1 MVIWVKEGQV
11 YYSPKEGAQKVFLP
25 NEVRATAVE
34 LDPRNNNYN
43 GLTLEQVKELQKFNI
58 TSHKHE
64 AIENGVLWDGILCD
78 CSKQSQSDLSVISG
92 TAQLKE
98 QIGDSLFPIN
108 FKFKDNS
115 FRELSKNEF
124 YAMAATVGDYIQTL
138 FANESAKF
146 ALIDAAITKEEV
158 CNVTW

>member
-1 MVIWVKEGQV
+1 MIVWIKEGQV
-11 YYSPKEGAQKVFLP
+11 YYSPKDGAQKVFLP

-43 GLTLEQVKELQKFNI
+43 GFTLEQVKELQRFNI

-64 AIENGVLWDGILCD
+64 AIDNGVM
-78 CSKQSQSDLSVISG
+78 SDLSVIAG

-98 QIGDSLFPIN
+98 QMGGSLFPIN

-146 ALIDAAITKEEV
+146 ALIDAAPTKEEV

>member
-1 MVIWVKEGQV
+1 MIIYVKEGQV
-11 YYSPKEGAQKVFLP
+11 YYSPREGAQKVFLP

-34 LDPRNNNYN
+34 LDPRNNVYN
-43 GLTLEQVKELQKFNI
+43 GLTLEQVKELQKYNI
-58 TSHKHE
+58 TAHKHE
-64 AIENGVLWDGILCD
+64 AIDSGVLWNGILCD

-98 QIGDSLFPIN
+98 QMGSSLFPIN

-124 YAMAATVGDYIQTL
+124 YAMAATIGDYIQTL

-146 ALIDAAITKEEV
+146 ALIDAATTKEEV

>member
-1 MVIWVKEGQV
+1 MIIWIKEGQV

-25 NEVRATAVE
+25 EEIRATAVE
-34 LDPRNNNYN
+34 LDPRNNGYN
-43 GLTLEQVKELQKFNI
+43 GFTLDQVKELQKYNI
-58 TSHKHE
+58 TAHKHE
-64 AIENGVLWDGILCD
+64 ALEKGFLWNGVVCD

-98 QIGDSLFPIN
+98 QMGGSLFPIN

>member
-1 MVIWVKEGQV
+1 MITSV
-11 YYSPKEGAQKVFLP
+11 
-25 NEVRATAVE
+25 AVE
-34 LDPRNNNYN
+34 LDPRNNKYN
-43 GLTLEQVKELQKFNI
+43 GLTLEQIKEIQKFNI

-64 AIENGVLWDGILCD
+64 AQEKGVLWNGILCD
-78 CSKQSQSDLSVISG
+78 CSKQSQSDLSVISS

-98 QIGDSLFPIN
+98 QMGGSLFPII

-124 YAMAATVGDYIQTL
+124 YAMAATVGDFIQTL

-146 ALIDAAITKEEV
+146 ALIDAVTSKEEV